1 MTTLSATQP
10 PALVAELAEV
20 GIDPTLEGPALCE
33 ALQRAIPSH
42 RGSCTWQPIH
52 TGWVVTLHYPE
63 RRTFF
68 GQSLEEALAWCLLW
82 VIAPRRQR
90 DAAGRVGGPSS

>member
-10 PALVAELAEV
+10 ADLVAALAEV

-33 ALQRAIPSH
+33 ALQRAIAWQ

-52 TGWVVTLHYPE
+52 IGWVVTLHYPE

-68 GQSLEEALAWCLLW
+68 GQSLAESLAWCLLW
-82 VIAPRRQR
+82 VLARQRQGQR
-90 DAAGRVGGPSS
+90 DAAG